1 MKKLAFIIVM
11 FIAVSTFTFSAY
23 AMGMGGGMSGG
34 MGGSGMTGKI
44 GSGLLEWFQK
54 WRNGSA
60 NANPPGQVRKPM
72 DELDRQHNEDSAYLK
87 YQIQM
92 KEKQLDALL
101 NSTNPDI
108 DKIRALRKDIR
119 ELRAEADQEQRN
131 YEREAGKTNP
141 GNRAGNN
148 NGWGS
153 YGSAGGMGSGG
164 MMGNGQ
170 GMGGMGGS
178 GQGNRQ
184 GMGGMGSSGMGR

>member
-1 MKKLAFIIVM
+1 MKKLAVIVVM
-11 FIAVSTFTFSAY
+11 CIAISTFTFSAY

-60 NANPPGQVRKPM
+60 NTIPSGQESKQM
-72 DELDRQHNEDSAYLK
+72 DELDRQHNEDSAYMK

-101 NSTNPDI
+101 DSTNPDI
-108 DKIRALRKDIR
+108 EKIKALRRDIR
-119 ELRAEADQEQRN
+119 ELRVEADREQRN
-131 YEREAGKTNP
+131 YEHEAGKASPGYRP
-141 GNRAGNN
+141 GNG

-153 YGSAGGMGSGG
+153 YGSAGSMGSGG
-164 MMGNGQ
+164 MMGNGQGGGMGGSGQGNGQ

-178 GQGNRQ
+178 GH
-184 GMGGMGSSGMGR
+184 GR